1 MIYRQMAFLSCG
13 KIGEIKNENRKIMF
27 VADFRIN
34 KERKKTILSK
44 RLPSVKSLILINPL
58 ENKKDTP

>member
-1 MIYRQMAFLSCG
+1 M
-13 KIGEIKNENRKIMF
+13 KNRKIMF

>member
-13 KIGEIKNENRKIMF
+13 KIGEIMF